1 MLKKE
6 NEPASVRVYLDPMTY
21 REINTIAISY
31 RKMAYQ
37 KSIENRLAILKES
50 FANNVI
56 SKEVYEKHM
65 NDLWADCCRGE

>member
-1 MLKKE
+1 MFESNRTVSLHIGYTE
-6 NEPASVRVYLDPMTY
+6 LT
-21 REINTIAISY
+21 EINKIANAY
-31 RKMAYQ
+31 TKMAYQ

-65 NDLWADCCRGE
+65 NDLWTDCFRGE